1 MHILASILDPSDN
14 GFDIGDLSVLIG
26 IIVSISLLTAGIVR
40 WNAKRVA
47 ADRAH
52 ERQRME
58 RRLLDE
64 IEARTKPIQPYAN
77 GGKSLP
83 DLHTKVDVLI
93 ERQADIA
100 KRLDNHITWH
110 LDKE

>member
-1 MHILASILDPSDN
+1 MHILASILDPADN
-14 GFDIGDLSVLIG
+14 GFDISDLMVVLALIG
-26 IIVSISLLTAGIVR
+26 VI
-40 WNAKRVA
+40 VA
-47 ADRAH
+47 AVAAIWRWIA
-52 ERQRME
+52 EPRISRQIT
-58 RRLLDE
+58 D
-64 IEARTKPIQPYAN
+64 ATKPIQPYAN